1 LHRIIDAAR
10 RRATQPTS
18 KQAASSNDHTAGD
31 TIRYDTIR
39 YSTHPSH
46 FCNTHPNDPIP
57 FAAHCTAIVAGC
69 GVVAPLH
76 CLVEGTAVVS
86 QRSQA
91 EGIFSSFEKRQQ
103 YN

>member
-1 LHRIIDAAR
+1 MQRGDEQRSQQA
-10 RRATQPTS
+10 S
-18 KQAASSNDHTAGD
+18 KQPAATITLPA
-31 TIRYDTIR
+31 IRYDTIR

-86 QRSQA
+86 QRSEA